1 MTSILNK
8 VKIFSK
14 KVLNRLFVKPKQPE
28 WVNISSGPLIGGKL
42 FIDEKSF
49 VGWSEM
55 ISGTYDSF
63 IYDEINKESANGK
76 VIWDIGAH
84 FGYHSL
90 CFSSVVGVN
99 GHVYSFEPN
108 PFNIERFKI
117 NVVNNPELAKRISL
131 NTNALSDTD
140 GVSSFIFSN
149 DVDGSRS
156 SGSHIIGATKPL
168 LDSDYNNFSKQEVNT
183 IKIDSLIRGG
193 NLRIPDILKIDV
205 EGAELMVLNGASTFF
220 EKHKPI
226 IFMEV
231 HNILMMF
238 YVQKFLISHGYDI
251 NILNQSESTLSR
263 CFIVARVK

>member
-1 MTSILNK
+1 MRIFFDK
-8 VKIFSK
+8 VIVFSRR
-14 KVLNRLFVKPKQPE
+14 VLNRLVVKSAQPE
-28 WVNISSGPLIGGKL
+28 WVNVSSGPLIGGKL
-42 FIDEKSF
+42 FLDANSF
-49 VGWSEM
+49 SGWSEM

-63 IYDEINKESANGK
+63 IYDEIKKECANGK

-90 CFSSVVGVN
+90 SFSSIVGAQ

-117 NVVNNPELAKRISL
+117 NVVSNPVFAERITL

-140 GVSSFIFSN
+140 GVSTFVFSN

-156 SGSHIIGATKPL
+156 SGSHIAGATKPL
-168 LDSDYNNFSKQEVNT
+168 LDSDYLNFSKQDVNT
-183 IKIDSLIRGG
+183 IKIDSLIADGKVK
-193 NLRIPDILKIDV
+193 IPDILKIDV
-205 EGAELMVLNGASTFF
+205 EGAELMVLNGASIFF

-238 YVQKFLISHGYDI
+238 YVQKFLIGHGYDI
-251 NILNQSESTLSR
+251 KILNQSESTLSR